1 MGRYENVKR
10 QNKRNYRDVK
20 YLFVLIIVLFQFS
33 NENVFAKNNILDR
46 ENLLTSNDI
55 KIYKQIFS
63 IQSKSILN
71 KRNCNCSIEWR
82 KVDKLIKKI
91 NNKILLGTVY
101 SERYLHPTGWRSSY
115 RDLKLWL
122 DKYND
127 HPDAYRIFRIALK
140 RKPKKFKISFKTFKR
155 IFKRLWFI

>member
-1 MGRYENVKR
+1 MN
-10 QNKRNYRDVK
+10 

-33 NENVFAKNNILDR
+33 NENVFAKNIILDR
-46 ENLLTSNDI
+46 ENLLSSNDI

-63 IQSKSILN
+63 IQSKAIPN
-71 KRNCNCSIEWR
+71 KRNCNCSLEWR

-101 SERYLHPTGWRSSY
+101 AERYLHPTGWRSSY

-127 HPDAYRIFRIALK
+127 HPDAYRISWIALK
-140 RKPKKFKISFKTFKR
+140 RKPKKFKESFKTFKR

>member
-1 MGRYENVKR
+1 M
-10 QNKRNYRDVK
+10 K
-20 YLFVLIIVLFQFS
+20 YLFVLIIFLFQLS
-33 NENVFAKNNILDR
+33 NQNVLAKENTLDR
-46 ENLLTSNDI
+46 ENLLSSNDI

-63 IQSKSILN
+63 IQSKAISN
-71 KRNCNCSIEWR
+71 KRNCNCSLEWK

-101 SERYLHPTGWRSSY
+101 AERYLHPTGWRSSY

-127 HPDAYRIFRIALK
+127 HPDATRIYRIAIK
-140 RKPKKFKISFKTFKR
+140 RKPKNVKKPVESEFQKFDRTV
-155 IFKRLWFI
+155 

>member
-1 MGRYENVKR
+1 M
-10 QNKRNYRDVK
+10 K
-20 YLFVLIIVLFQFS
+20 YLFVFNHISISIS
-33 NENVFAKNNILDR
+33 NQNVFAKENTLDK
-46 ENLLTSNDI
+46 ENLLSSNDI

-71 KRNCNCSIEWR
+71 KRNCNCSIEWK

-127 HPDAYRIFRIALK
+127 HPDAYRI
-140 RKPKKFKISFKTFKR
+140 S
-155 IFKRLWFI
+155 